1 MPPQSRLAN
10 RAAASVLWSLLRFGS
25 DQVFNFIIFVAMAS
39 MGFNDAEK
47 TWECPCHG
55 SRFGTDGALLQG
67 PAAEP
72 LAPARAYLA
81 LAAAQ

>member
-1 MPPQSRLAN
+1 
-10 RAAASVLWSLLRFGS
+10 V
-25 DQVFNFIIFVAMAS
+25 
-39 MGFNDAEK
+39 GFNDAEK